1 MSRPPDSGE
10 LKLGD
15 VFRRAQTKMIA
26 DLETGDAFE
35 HGPSQGTASEQQ
47 WLALLGAYLPR
58 RFRASPAFIINGA
71 GKRSH
76 QIDIAVYDDLQFPP
90 LFPHSAGIHIPIE
103 SVFAVLE
110 VKHKMDGTFLRYAG
124 QKAASVRKLRG
135 AGHKR
140 PILAGLL
147 ATESRWH
154 ADTAK
159 ETLRLALGS
168 MPPSQR
174 VDLGC
179 SMSHFAFEYDG
190 TLHISEAEETLI
202 FFVLRLIQRLNAL
215 GPAPPIDLDEL
226 CEGARVV
233 QGVGVSLGHG
243 WTRMDTDKNRDRM
256 EGYINHQN

>member
-1 MSRPPDSGE
+1 MSRPPDSGQ
-10 LKLGD
+10 LKLGE
-15 VFRRAQTKMIA
+15 VFSRAQAKMIS
-26 DLETGDAFE
+26 DLETGDVFE

-47 WLALLGAYLPR
+47 WLELLRAYLPK

-71 GKRSH
+71 GKRSQ

-90 LFPHSAGIHIPIE
+90 LFPHAAGIHLPIE

-124 QKAASVRKLRG
+124 EKAASVRKLRG
-135 AGHKR
+135 AGRKR

-147 ATESRWH
+147 STDSRWH
-154 ADTAK
+154 AETA
-159 ETLRLALGS
+159 EQSLRVVLES

-190 TLHISEAEETLI
+190 SLHISEAEETLI
-202 FFVLRLIQRLNAL
+202 FFVLRLIERLNAL
-215 GPAPPIDLDEL
+215 GPAPPIDLMSYVK
-226 CEGARVV
+226 G
-233 QGVGVSLGHG
+233 LGSFKN
-243 WTRMDTDKNRDRM
+243 WT
-256 EGYINHQN
+256 